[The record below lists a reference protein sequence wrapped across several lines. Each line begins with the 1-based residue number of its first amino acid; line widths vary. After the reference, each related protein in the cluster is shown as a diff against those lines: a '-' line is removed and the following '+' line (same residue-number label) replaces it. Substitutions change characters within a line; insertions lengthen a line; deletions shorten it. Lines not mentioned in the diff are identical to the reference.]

1 MPPPRL
7 KRSNTASAAP
17 ASLED
22 GEIAINQADGKLYYR
37 TVAGGVSTFTSTP
50 TAHKSTHATGGSDA
64 LSAAD
69 IGALTQ
75 ATADTRYVNVTGD
88 TMTGGLAINAATP
101 LSVTGGRTFLAADSE
116 PYGLGVRY
124 VSSGGA
130 VYFGATDGTATPGV
144 QISKAGGGALM
155 SWTNAGAASIPGT
168 LTVGGTAVVVSSDSR
183 LSDARTPTSH
193 AHGNISNAGAIGTT
207 AQLPIITTT
216 SGVLTT
222 GAFGTTSG
230 SFCQGNDGRL
240 SDARTPLAHTQAAST
255 ITDFATEA
263 AKYGPVT
270 SVNGLTGAVTISA
283 GTSISD
289 GNKGDITVSGSGATW
304 TINANAVITADIAG
318 SAVTYAKIQNV
329 SATDRLLGRSTAGAG
344 VVEEIACTSAGR
356 ALLDDADAAAQRT
369 TLGLGSIATQASN
382 AVAVTGGTING
393 ASIGATTASTGAFTS
408 LTASSDVGI
417 GVATGGTVRLNVY
430 QNPTNQNG
438 YVTHQVFAEPVSTSN
453 GAHAHFAGYFLLRTD
468 VAAGVTNSGAHRGCF
483 VSSLRNNK
491 ATNNTD
497 AGTLGFLRGAEIQY
511 GHGAQNTSNT
521 PTTTSVTGLH
531 LGPQA
536 GYGTITDMYDLY
548 IAAPNLNLGTVG
560 NHWALYQ
567 AGSAQKSYF
576 AGRVGIGTTTPGSK
590 LEVIPGGGQGINCLN
605 NGGAGTVNY
614 ALMGQAAGTAAA
626 NTGVYVNA
634 YGATSNYGVRIVN
647 PPAAANSWAI
657 YSDATAQSYFAGR
670 VGIGTTAPAVQLDVV
685 GAVRASTGIL
695 FGTDTATANTLSDY
709 EEGTWTP
716 TFTASTTNPT
726 VTYAVETAASYTKIG
741 RLVYATAFIQLSAL
755 SSSGA
760 GDLRISGLPFAPLS
774 SLATWH
780 NAGAIGLCANWVASA
795 PERVLTEPGTAYIAL
810 LRLGDVNFQ
819 TNTTARDSNVPAS
832 RLTSS
837 SLIALTI
844 TYQT

>member
-1 MPPPRL
+1 
-7 KRSNTASAAP
+7 
-17 ASLED
+17 
-22 GEIAINQADGKLYYR
+22 
-37 TVAGGVSTFTSTP
+37 
-50 TAHKSTHATGGSDA
+50 
-64 LSAAD
+64 
-69 IGALTQ
+69 
-75 ATADTRYVNVTGD
+75 
-88 TMTGGLAINAATP
+88 
-101 LSVTGGRTFLAADSE
+101 
-116 PYGLGVRY
+116 
-124 VSSGGA
+124 
-130 VYFGATDGTATPGV
+130 
-144 QISKAGGGALM
+144 
-155 SWTNAGAASIPGT
+155 
-168 LTVGGTAVVVSSDSR
+168 
-183 LSDARTPTSH
+183 
-193 AHGNISNAGAIGTT
+193 
-207 AQLPIITTT
+207 
-216 SGVLTT
+216 
-222 GAFGTTSG
+222 
-230 SFCQGNDGRL
+230 L

-270 SVNGLTGAVTISA
+270 SVNGLTGAVTVSSS
-283 GTSISD
+283 GGSISD
-289 GNKGDITVSGSGATW
+289 GIKGDITVSGSGATW
-304 TINANAVITADIAG
+304 TINANAVVTADIAD

-356 ALLDDADAAAQRT
+356 ALLDDADAATQRT

-408 LTASSDVGI
+408 LSASSDVGI
-417 GVATGGTVRLNVY
+417 GVNAEGWVRLNVY

-438 YVTHQVFAEPVSTSN
+438 YVTHQVYADPVSTSN
-453 GAHAHFAGYFLLRTD
+453 GPHTHFLGYFILRTD

-497 AGTLGFLRGAEIQY
+497 AGTLAYLRGAEIQY
-511 GHGAQNTSNT
+511 GHGVQNTSNT
-521 PTTTSVTGLH
+521 PTTTQVTGLH

-548 IAAPNLNLGTVG
+548 IAAPIHNVGTVG
-560 NHWALYQ
+560 NHWAIYQ
-567 AGSAQKSYF
+567 AGSAQKNYF
-576 AGRVGIGTTTPGSK
+576 AGSVGIGTTTPGSK
-590 LEVIPGGGQGINCLN
+590 LEVIPGGGQGINCVN

-634 YGATSNYGVRIVN
+634 TGATSNYGVRIIN
-647 PPAAANSWAI
+647 PSAAANSWAI
-657 YSDATAQSYFAGR
+657 YSDATAQSYFAGNVGVGVAPTCR
-670 VGIGTTAPAVQLDVV
+670 LDIAATSTIVNATWAGGTDFVRLLAGSGSAFSEQSISFQELGTNVGAKIGVKNRSNGAYDIVFATRDNSSFTSPLAERMRILSDGNVGIGTTEPGQRLHIAGSGQGIFIEDTGANRAVLSLTVSNTELRIQGTAYNAATQPLTVWTANAERMRISSAGNVGIGTTAPAVQLDVV

-726 VTYAVETAASYTKIG
+726 VTYGTGTTGTYTKIG
-741 RLVYATAFIQLSAL
+741 RLVYANAYIQVSAL

-760 GDLRISGLPFAPLS
+760 GDLRISGLPFAAPS
-774 SLATWH
+774 TFGTWVS
-780 NAGAIGLCANWVASA
+780 AGVIALCADWASSA
-795 PERVLTEPGTAYIAL
+795 PARAFVEPGTAYIML
-810 LRLGDVNFQ
+810 SRLGAVNLQ
-819 TNTTARDSNVPAS
+819 TNTTASDPLIPTSNLTTYS
-832 RLTSS
+832 R
-837 SLIALTI
+837 IALAV